1 MDASG
6 AQEGPYGGI
15 QTRLSALIL
24 HCLLKCPMPKNFDVC
39 IRGDGIVGR
48 TLALLLA
55 RERLRVALVAQPAPI
70 PVAEDVRAYALN
82 GVSRALLMQLRAWP
96 TTPAVTPVS
105 EMRVWGDSG
114 GRLDFTLPTSSA
126 AAPGTRPSEA
136 LAWIVDVP
144 ALEQQ
149 LAEALRFAP
158 EVEYVSSPEEAA
170 AKLTVVCEGQK
181 SSSRHEFGAGWT
193 VKPYDQKAVA
203 ARLESDRPHGGVA
216 RQWFGQG
223 DVLGLLPVAG
233 AGANALA
240 LVWSVPVAR
249 ADALQKMSPDQLVA
263 TVQQVCGDEAGQ
275 LQLSGPVASW
285 PLNLSSAERWVGP
298 GWALAGDAAHTVH
311 PMAGQGLNLGLADVK
326 ALAEVLRGREYWRSL
341 GDEKLLRRYE
351 RARKADVLAMA
362 TVTDG
367 LHGLFAHTDARW
379 QALRNWGMKGVAR
392 SGPLKAWLTRQA
404 TG

>member
-1 MDASG
+1 
-6 AQEGPYGGI
+6 
-15 QTRLSALIL
+15 
-24 HCLLKCPMPKNFDVC
+24 MPKNFDVC

-55 RERLRVALVAQPAPI
+55 RERLRVALVTQPTPA

-126 AAPGTRPSEA
+126 AKPSPGTEPTDA

-144 ALEQQ
+144 ALEHQ

-158 EVEYVSSPEEAA
+158 EVDYAASPEAVT

-181 SSSRHEFGAGWT
+181 SSSRREFGADWT

-203 ARLESDRPHGGVA
+203 ARFESDRPHGGVA

-223 DVLGLLPVAG
+223 NVLGLLPVAG
-233 AGANALA
+233 AGGNALA

-249 ADALQKMSPDQLVA
+249 AEALHHMSPAQLVA
-263 TVQQVCGDEAGQ
+263 AVQQVCGDEAGQ
-275 LQLSGPVASW
+275 LTLTSPVASW
-285 PLNLSSAERWVGP
+285 PLNLSNAERWVGP

-326 ALAEVLRGREYWRSL
+326 TLAEVLKGREYWRSL

-362 TVTDG
+362 AVTDG

-379 QALRNWGMKGVAR
+379 QALRNWGMTGVAR

>member
-1 MDASG
+1 MGQAG
-6 AQEGPYGGI
+6 ARGVF

-55 RERLRVALVAQPAPI
+55 RERLRVALVAQPTPT

-82 GVSRALLMQLRAWP
+82 GVSRVLLMQLRAWP
-96 TTPAVTPVS
+96 TTPTVTPVS

-126 AAPGTRPSEA
+126 ASPSAEASEA

-144 ALEQQ
+144 ALEHQ

-158 EVEYVSSPEEAA
+158 EVDYVTSPEDAA

-181 SSSRHEFGAGWT
+181 SSSRREFGAAWT

-203 ARLESDRPHGGVA
+203 ARFESDRPHGGVA

-233 AGANALA
+233 AGGNALA

-249 ADALQKMSPDQLVA
+249 ADALQKITPEEFVTA
-263 TVQQVCGDEAGQ
+263 VQHVCGDEVGQ
-275 LQLSGPVASW
+275 LTLSSPVASW
-285 PLNLSSAERWVGP
+285 PLNLSNAERWVGP

-326 ALAEVLRGREYWRSL
+326 TLAEVLKGREYWRSL

-362 TVTDG
+362 SVTDG

-379 QALRNWGMKGVAR
+379 QALRNWGMTGVAR